1 MKSISKFLIFSIAI
15 ILVIIGFL
23 FGIYL
28 AQINS
33 KKEVKLNNNF
43 HYSEI
48 NQKDFYDNYFA
59 QAGDCQ
65 DNYNENIKGVV
76 VNHHLLAG
84 KFMARAFCAVATD
97 KAMTVVIISPNH
109 FMIGRGQATL
119 SAYDFKTP
127 YGILEP
133 DKKLIQKMSDMGI
146 ANIDERP
153 FEREHG
159 IYNLM
164 PFIKKAMP
172 NARIVPIIIKDN
184 ISEENKNKLVQFLS
198 EGLPKNSLIVAS
210 LDFSHYLTSDS
221 ADVNDV
227 KTLEVIKNLDY
238 NGVSNLNKNNQPDN
252 VDSKPTLEMFL
263 RLMTLARADNFTL
276 LDNSNSAKLIGDLN
290 IRETTSYI
298 VGYFFR

>member
-1 MKSISKFLIFSIAI
+1 MKLINKILLISIAI
-15 ILVIIGFL
+15 IILIMGFL
-23 FGIYL
+23 FGMVF
-28 AQINS
+28 AQVGS
-33 KKEVKLNNNF
+33 QKESRFSDNF
-43 HYSEI
+43 HHSEI
-48 NQKDFYDNYFA
+48 SQKDFYDDYFA

-65 DNYNENIKGVV
+65 NNYRKNIKGLI

-127 YGILEP
+127 YGILQS
-133 DKKLIQKMSDMGI
+133 DKKLIQKMSDDGI
-146 ANIDERP
+146 ATVDEGP

-164 PFIKKAMP
+164 PFIKNTIP
-172 NARIVPIIIKDN
+172 NVKIVPIIIKDN
-184 ISEENKNKLVQFLS
+184 ISEENKNKLVEFLS
-198 EGLPKNSLIVAS
+198 GSLPENSLIVAS
-210 LDFSHYLTSDS
+210 LDFSHYLTSDQ
-221 ADVNDV
+221 ADINDA
-227 KTLEVIKNLDY
+227 KTLEIIKNLDY

-252 VDSKPTLEMFL
+252 VDSKPALEMFL
-263 RLMTLARADNFTL
+263 KLMALAKADNFAL
-276 LDNSNSAKLIGDLN
+276 LNNSNSAKLIGDLN

-298 VGYFFR
+298 VGYFSR